1 MSISAAALQTLHRLH
16 RQLTD
21 LRERLARG
29 PKRVA
34 GAKANVAK
42 IESDLAAA
50 REQVKQTRLA
60 ADKKQLDL
68 KSAEERIG
76 NWKVQLNTAAS
87 NKEYQQLQEQIA
99 AAEMA
104 TSVQA
109 DEILE
114 QLERVDDLS
123 DGVKATEQLL
133 DAGRKELDKTIAA
146 VQDEAEKLNA
156 EVARLEADLSVAEK
170 QVPGDFKAEYAR
182 LIANKGAEGLA
193 EAEDGVCT
201 GCGQKMTL
209 NMQSDLS
216 LSKPTF
222 CQSCGVLLYLPE

>member
-1 MSISAAALQTLHRLH
+1 MSISAAALRELHRLH
-16 RQLTD
+16 SQLAD
-21 LRERLARG
+21 LRGRLERG

-34 GAKANVAK
+34 GSKANVAK
-42 IESDLAAA
+42 VETDLQAA
-50 REQVKQTRLA
+50 RETVQQTRLA

-68 KSAEERIG
+68 KTAEERIE
-76 NWKVQLNTAAS
+76 NWKIQLNSAGS

-114 QLERVDDLS
+114 ILERVDELS
-123 DGVKATEQLL
+123 AGVTEIESLL
-133 DAGRKELDKTIAA
+133 AAGRDELEKTIAT
-146 VQDEAEKLNA
+146 VQEEAETLRS
-156 EVARLEADLSVAEK
+156 EVARLDGDLTAAE
-170 QVPGDFKAEYAR
+170 QQIPGDFKIEYRR
-182 LIANKGAEGLA
+182 LIDSKGADGLA

-209 NMQSDLS
+209 NMQSDLT

-222 CQSCGVLLYLPE
+222 CKTCGCLLYLPE